1 MICLDV
7 RMQRNE
13 GKKSKDREWKR
24 TMGKMGIFIH
34 LKEDLEDPMKIPD
47 FLPPSQNFKN
57 RMKV

>member
-1 MICLDV
+1 MLECKGMKGRNQKIV
-7 RMQRNE
+7 R
-13 GKKSKDREWKR
+13 REWKR

>member
-1 MICLDV
+1 MLEC
-7 RMQRNE
+7 RGMKGRNQKIE
-13 GKKSKDREWKR
+13 RREWKR